1 MHSSTSRSP
10 FSALLLAL
18 LLAPA
23 LILGGCGGGG
33 GDDGKGTVTPGPD
46 PEPQPLAAIDVV
58 RQVQVGD
65 LVHRYRLF
73 VPARPADT
81 ARMPLVISLHGGGNT
96 AQDQDSLTRFRA
108 KASATTGFALMTPEG
123 YNGLWNAGACC
134 TLAVDHVAVI
144 AAMLDDVEQVLAIDP
159 DRIFATGHSNGGM
172 MAYRLACQLSDR
184 IAAIA
189 PNAAV
194 MMNRYLDGN
203 QPFETYRCEPSRP
216 VAVLHLHGLA
226 DTCTPYQGG
235 VSTGTAGGRRE
246 SAAETI
252 NRWVAENRCD
262 ATPQTTYSNGRAQ
275 CQTYGSCQN
284 GADVELC
291 TITGGGHVWPGNAAN
306 PSAGACGGSAT
317 TDLNATDRIWD
328 FFRQHPRR

>member
-1 MHSSTSRSP
+1 MLAPTHRSP
-10 FSALLLAL
+10 LSALLLAL

-23 LILGGCGGGG
+23 LLLGGCGGGG
-33 GDDGKGTVTPGPD
+33 GDEGPGTNPGPN
-46 PEPQPLAAIDVV
+46 PEPQPLPAIDVV

-65 LVHRYRLF
+65 LAHRYRLF
-73 VPARPADT
+73 VPARPVDT
-81 ARMPLVISLHGGGNT
+81 ASMPLVISLHGGGNT
-96 AQDQDSLTRFRA
+96 MQDQDSLTRFRE
-108 KASATTGFALMTPEG
+108 KASATAGFALMTPEG
-123 YNGLWNAGACC
+123 YNGTWNAGACC

-144 AAMLDDVEQVLAIDP
+144 TAMLDDVERVLAIDP
-159 DRIFATGHSNGGM
+159 DRVFATGHSNGGM

-203 QPFETYRCEPSRP
+203 QPFEIYRCQPSRP

-226 DTCTPYQGG
+226 DTCTPFQGG
-235 VSTGTAGGRRE
+235 ISTGVAGGRRE
-246 SAAETI
+246 SAADSI

-262 ATPQTTYSNGRAQ
+262 ATPQTSYSNGKAQ
-275 CQTYGSCQN
+275 CQTHGSCQD

-291 TITGGGHVWPGNAAN
+291 TVTGAGHVWPGNTAALS
-306 PSAGACGGSAT
+306 PGACGGSTT
-317 TDLNATDRIWD
+317 TDLNATDRIWE
-328 FFRQHPRR
+328 FFQQHPRR